1 VQQIVAFFV
10 DTLVTK
16 PVDLKATV
24 ASHKTP
30 ASEFWTLAG
39 QKGGAAR
46 AIAFYRETHKNDPQA
61 FVFPEF
67 AVNLLAYDRLQ
78 AGDNEE
84 AIELFKLNTE
94 AYPASANTQ
103 DSLSDGYLAAGQ
115 KELAL
120 AAEEKCVELLPSDKN
135 NAQYKEQLGKV
146 AQDKIAKLKS
156 ESK

>member
-1 VQQIVAFFV
+1 VA
-10 DTLVTK
+10 
-16 PVDLKATV
+16 AR
-24 ASHKTP
+24 KTP
-30 ASEFWTLAG
+30 ASGFWTLAD

-46 AIAFYRETHKNDPQA
+46 AADLYRETHKRDPHA

-67 AVNLLAYDRLQ
+67 AVNLLGYDRLQ
-78 AGDNEE
+78 AGDKED

-94 AYPASANTQ
+94 AYPASANAQ
-103 DSLSDGYLAAGQ
+103 DSLSDGYLAAGR

-120 AAEEKCVELLPSDKN
+120 AAEEKCMQLLPNDTS
-135 NAQYKEQLGKV
+135 NAQFRAQLEKV